1 MVHEYPKGLCSF
13 YSDIYEVVDDPSL
26 DSIISWSKSNKGF
39 VIWNPQELIEK
50 RIVSRFFCR
59 ELSQFISDV
68 ELFGFRRVK
77 GSKHMKFTNANFV
90 RGQPDLLKKMQ
101 SETSFARFKK
111 RRRAARA
118 KAQVEERLQ
127 RLQI

>member
-1 MVHEYPKGLCSF
+1 MYQFHATV
-13 YSDIYEVVDDPSL
+13 YEVVDDPTL
-26 DSIISWSKSNKGF
+26 DSVISWSKSNKSF
-39 VIWNPQELIEK
+39 VIWNPQELIE
-50 RIVSRFFCR
+50 RSIVSRFFCR

-77 GSKHMKFTNANFV
+77 GSKHLKFTNANFV